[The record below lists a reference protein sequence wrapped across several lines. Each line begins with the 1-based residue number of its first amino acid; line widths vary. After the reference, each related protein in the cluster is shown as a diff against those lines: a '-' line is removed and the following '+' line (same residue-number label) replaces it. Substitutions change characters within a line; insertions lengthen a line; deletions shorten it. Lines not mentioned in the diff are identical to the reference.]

1 MALPCAPVFSFHR
14 CRACMGAKAYPFL
27 RTAFGARTR
36 FCGPHWQPISSRLA
50 ADWQPAGADWRPHR
64 QPHGQPYCRPYRP
77 PYCPHYCPPNCRP
90 SCRHTVHLAGQSQ
103 TRAWHRSGAQSAPAA
118 CDAART
124 VPVSASCE
132 RRPMPRGVPC
142 VPVSAYTTSVESRLS
157 DASTSRHRR
166 AEAARSRLGIKRWCR
181 PRRHRRA
188 TRRRWSP
195 MPAANRRRPPCAR
208 PPPPWPRAG

>member
-1 MALPCAPVFSFHR
+1 MKQRHRRGMALPCAPVFSFHR

-27 RTAFGARTR
+27 RTAFGERTR
-36 FCGPHWQPISSRLA
+36 FCGPHWQSTGSRLEPIGGRIDSPMA
-50 ADWQPAGADWRPHR
+50 SPTARPTARPTAGPTAGPVAGTQCTLRAKARPGHGIDRARNPHR
-64 QPHGQPYCRPYRP
+64 P
-77 PYCPHYCPPNCRP
+77 PAMR
-90 SCRHTVHLAGQSQ
+90 
-103 TRAWHRSGAQSAPAA
+103 
-118 CDAART
+118 ART

-188 TRRRWSP
+188 RRRRWSP